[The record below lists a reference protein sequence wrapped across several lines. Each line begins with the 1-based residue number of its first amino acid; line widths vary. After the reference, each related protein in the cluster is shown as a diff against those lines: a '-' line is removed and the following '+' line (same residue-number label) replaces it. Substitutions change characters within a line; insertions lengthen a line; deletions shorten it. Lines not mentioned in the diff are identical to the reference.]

1 MVTKLKIISSLLLF
15 ISLSCGKDNGG
26 GVVTPPPQPPPSVT
40 TFSNPLLPSG
50 PDPWIVKKDSF
61 YYYTHTLGNRIA
73 LWRTKKVS
81 DLKNAPVQTVWSAP
95 ATGPNSRNIWAPEI
109 HFINNKWYAYYAADR
124 SEERR
129 VGK

>member
-1 MVTKLKIISSLLLF
+1 MRQNFTLFFLLLSF
-15 ISLSCGKDNGG
+15 IAAPFCNKKTSDPTI
-26 GVVTPPPQPPPSVT
+26 VQPPVT
-40 TFSNPLLPSG
+40 TDSTFKNPLLSSG
-50 PDPWIVKKDSF
+50 PDPWVFKKDSF

-73 LWRTKKVS
+73 LWKTKKIS